1 MLREKG
7 EESIHRALWQSD
19 ELINCC
25 VGAKNI
31 TKYMDPVESFR
42 AAKICGDGIMV
53 ELVLLQ
59 LLSRWSVTQQVTRRV
74 CQATDVKMLSLSFSS
89 VKPQP

>member
-7 EESIHRALWQSD
+7 EESIHRAISQSD

-25 VGAKNI
+25 VGAKNT

-42 AAKICGDGIMV
+42 AANICGDGIMV

-59 LLSRWSVTQQVTRRV
+59 LLSRLVSDATSHASRLSSHRREN
-74 CQATDVKMLSLSFSS
+74 A
-89 VKPQP
+89 

>member
-1 MLREKG
+1 MNS
-7 EESIHRALWQSD
+7 SIVVLGRRIQQSTSGTWIPWNRSAQ
-19 ELINCC
+19 L
-25 VGAKNI
+25 
-31 TKYMDPVESFR
+31 T
-42 AAKICGDGIMV
+42 ICGDGIMV

-74 CQATDVKMLSLSFSS
+74 SQATDVKMLSLSLSS